1 MESPIALVLDDDP
14 AVRERARDALGRA
27 GIEAVAVATAQ
38 EALEVLRAHPF
49 AVVVTD
55 LGESPAPARHE
66 VLGELIRLRSA
77 DEDGA
82 VRVRLVGRSEAFE
95 ALRRR
100 LDELAASPTPVLLS
114 GEAGSGRRYMAERLH
129 ALSSEKGPFVV
140 VPPADREA
148 LDAAMARSGGT
159 VFVAPLEQWT
169 WQAQEALAAKL
180 SGARARSRVVA
191 STDLDP
197 RAAADEGRLS
207 PALVASFGDATVR
220 VPPLRERR
228 ADIAVLVR
236 TFIEEL
242 RRLNRLPPLTVAPD
256 ALTALE
262 GYAWPGNVRQLR
274 SAVESAVILATDGSV
289 RVKDLPEY
297 VLRPAGLTEGASGAA
312 ARFREA
318 KRLVV
323 DAFERSYLEDLLKR
337 HGGNVTGAAEH
348 SGMLRSA
355 LQRLL
360 RKHELHS
367 ADYRMRPPRSYAS

>member
-14 AVRERARDALGRA
+14 AVRERARDALGRE
-27 GIEAVAVATAQ
+27 GIDAVAVATAQ
-38 EALEVLRAHPF
+38 EALEVLSAHPF
-49 AVVVTD
+49 AVVVAN
-55 LGESPAPARHE
+55 LGESSAPARRE
-66 VLGELIRLRSA
+66 ALRELWRLRAADASSA
-77 DEDGA
+77 ERG
-82 VRVRLVGRSEAFE
+82 RLAGRSEAFE

-114 GEAGSGRRYMAERLH
+114 GETGSGRRYVAERLH
-129 ALSSEKGPFVV
+129 VLSHEKGSFVV
-140 VPPADREA
+140 VPAGDREA
-148 LDAAMARSGGT
+148 LDAALGRRDGT
-159 VFVAPLEQWT
+159 VFVAPLEQWV
-169 WQAQEALAAKL
+169 WPAQEALAAAL
-180 SGARARSRVVA
+180 SRDRMRPRVVA

-197 RAAADEGRLS
+197 RAAADEGRLV
-207 PALVASFGDATVR
+207 PALVAAFGAATVH

-242 RRLNRLPPLTVAPD
+242 RRLNRLPPLTVAPE

-289 RVKDLPEY
+289 SLKDLPEY
-297 VLRPAGLTEGASGAA
+297 VLRPAGLTDGALDAS

-337 HGGNVTGAAEH
+337 HAGNVTGAAEH

-360 RKHELHS
+360 RKHELRS
-367 ADYRMRPPRSYAS
+367 ADYRLRAPRSYAS